1 MDFFVWF
8 ESRQIAQIVF
18 VLIFFAFFV
27 KAILQAYLTPLR
39 KIPGPWYARFTN
51 LVLKY
56 YVFTG
61 RRIQYVHSLHQA
73 YGHIV
78 LITPNEVSCSSLP
91 SFKTIHRI
99 SKPFVKSTWYQ
110 KFVNGPV
117 GVFSMIDVKD
127 HGVRRK
133 MFSHAFSKSS
143 LKVTWESE
151 IRKKTNMAVEKI
163 KRDALVGEVDILKFF
178 MFMAT
183 DVIGHLCFGESFG
196 TLEKERKTQYIEDL
210 QKVTTVAGIRAEF
223 PGLFKIGRMS
233 GLSFLKTP
241 DDRLRD
247 HASIAVRNAKSQ
259 SDATP
264 NIFRKILA
272 QAKSENGEG
281 SLSDFDIQQE
291 AANFIVAGTD
301 TTANTLTFLLYNI
314 LKNPELRRQLEDEV
328 DTLGNDFESKDV
340 EGLPFLNAVME
351 EGLRL
356 WGAAPGGL
364 PRVVPQ
370 EGIELDGYFLPGSLT
385 VSTQAYTI
393 HRDPEIFPE
402 PESFKPQRWLG
413 PKSDD
418 FKTANHAF
426 GAGTRTC
433 IGIHLARMEIQL
445 VLALFFRECKGI
457 RIASSQNDEGMDIEN
472 FFFIAPKEHKC
483 IVTMRK
489 GF

>member
-1 MDFFVWF
+1 MAY
-8 ESRQIAQIVF
+8 STSLQSLQTAQIAF
-18 VLIFFAFFV
+18 FLIFFAFSV
-27 KAILQAYLTPLR
+27 KVIHRAYFTSLR

-51 LVLKY
+51 LVLRY
-56 YVFTG
+56 YVITG
-61 RRIQYVHSLHQA
+61 RRIHYVHSLHQT

-99 SKPFVKSTWYQ
+99 SKTFLKSTWYHN
-110 KFVNGPV
+110 FVTPPA
-117 GVFSMIDVKD
+117 GVFNMIDPKD
-127 HGVRRK
+127 HAVRRK

-151 IRKKTNMAVEKI
+151 VRKKTNMAVNKI

-210 QKVTTVAGIRAEF
+210 QHVSIVAGIRAEF
-223 PGLFKIGRMS
+223 PGLFKIGKMS

-241 DDRLRD
+241 DDRLAEY
-247 HASIAVRNAKSQ
+247 ASLAVRNAKSQ
-259 SDATP
+259 SDASP

-272 QAKSENGEG
+272 EAKSESAEG
-281 SLSDFDIQQE
+281 SLSDLDIQLE
-291 AANFIVAGTD
+291 ATNFIVAGTD
-301 TTANTLTFLLYNI
+301 TTAHTLTFLLYNI
-314 LKNPELRRQLEDEV
+314 LKNPQLQRQLEDEV
-328 DTLGNDFESKDV
+328 DTLGDDFVSKDV
-340 EGLPFLNAVME
+340 EGLPFLNAVID

-356 WGAAPGGL
+356 WGAAPGAL
-364 PRVVPQ
+364 PRIVPQ
-370 EGIELDGYFLPGSLT
+370 EGAELDGHFLPRFMT
-385 VSTQAYTI
+385 VSTQSYTI
-393 HRDPEIFPE
+393 HRDPDIFPE
-402 PESFKPQRWLG
+402 PERFDPQRWLG

-433 IGIHLARMEIQL
+433 IGIHLARMEMQL
-445 VLALFFRECKGI
+445 TLALFFRECKGM
-457 RIASSQNDEGMDIEN
+457 RVASSQDDEGMEIEN
-472 FFFIAPKEHKC
+472 FFLISPRGHKC
-483 IVTMRK
+483 AVTMRE